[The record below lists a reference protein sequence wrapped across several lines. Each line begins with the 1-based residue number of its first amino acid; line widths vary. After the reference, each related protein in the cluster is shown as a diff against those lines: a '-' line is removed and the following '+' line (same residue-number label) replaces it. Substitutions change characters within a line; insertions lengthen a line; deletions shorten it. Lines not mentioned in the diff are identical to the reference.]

1 VHRVPSLSAM
11 DRRVVQQSML
21 VQNGHAAGGGR
32 VTISC
37 AARGSFTPVTTSVDG
52 KTLTVTFGATADRG
66 RRRRAWMLAAAG

>member
-1 VHRVPSLSAM
+1 M

-37 AARGSFTPVTTSVDG
+37 AARGSFTKVTSVDG